1 MQVKMVL
8 TGGRCVPGGQV
19 SEMRRRPQTVASRGP
34 KRVFRGG
41 ANGERRTPDAEGVEF
56 EASEGP
62 RIETRRRPGGEK
74 WGGGIALP
82 ILVRID
88 THTLDTCASMGRL
101 LYVAVVVSHWN
112 VVDPKI
118 GAWLLDPDHPPV
130 TFQQTARRWMN
141 AEPHVSA
148 LHIHTLIGAEFSF
161 FFRGQSMNSLPFL
174 PPLLSPPFRI
184 ITR

>member
-1 MQVKMVL
+1 M
-8 TGGRCVPGGQV
+8 
-19 SEMRRRPQTVASRGP
+19 
-34 KRVFRGG
+34 
-41 ANGERRTPDAEGVEF
+41 
-56 EASEGP
+56 
-62 RIETRRRPGGEK
+62 
-74 WGGGIALP
+74 GGGIALP

-88 THTLDTCASMGRL
+88 THTLDRPYGDHAACASMGRL

-130 TFQQTARRWMN
+130 TFQQTARRWMTV
-141 AEPHVSA
+141 EPQVSA

-174 PPLLSPPFRI
+174 PSSAFPTL
-184 ITR
+184 